1 MLRDLAALPLSPK
14 QIRSV
19 VEAQDAPI
27 ALWSGA
33 VSSGKT
39 IASLV
44 GFLGAL
50 VAAPDHGLVVIIGKT
65 LQTIERNII
74 DPLQS
79 VHLFGALAKQVSHTT
94 GSTTAVILGRT
105 VHLVGANDVRAEGR
119 IRGATIALAYVDEAT
134 LLPQGFWMMLLSRLR
149 VGDQSRLLA
158 TTNPDGPFHW
168 LRKDFILKG
177 ADVGLRNWHFTLD
190 DNPTLSPAYVARL
203 KKQYV
208 GLWYRRFI
216 LGEWCLAQGAVYDM
230 FDEDRNVIDVLPYMR
245 RWLAVGID
253 YGTVNPFSAI
263 LMGLGDDGHMYA
275 VSEYRYDSATAF
287 RQQTDAQYSTDVR
300 QWLANVRRPGEIGN
314 GRGVSP
320 EWIFVDPSAASFMTQ
335 LWSDRVPNVTPGIN
349 DVLDG
354 IRSVGVALG
363 SGLLRIHR
371 SCAGLLGEL
380 PGYAWDEK
388 AAERGEDKPLKIQDH
403 SADALRYAVHSTA
416 HEWRGLIEWEATG
429 AAA

>member
-1 MLRDLAALPLSPK
+1 MLRDLALPLSRK
-14 QIRSV
+14 QITSI
-19 VEAQDAPI
+19 VEAQQAPI
-27 ALWSGA
+27 GLWSGA

-39 IASLV
+39 IASLIA
-44 GFLGAL
+44 FLIAL
-50 VAAPDHGLVVIIGKT
+50 VAAPDHGLVVIVGRT
-65 LQTIERNII
+65 LQTIERNLI

-79 VHLFGALAKQVSHTT
+79 KHLFGPLAAHVHHTT
-94 GSTTAVILGRT
+94 GSTTATILGRT
-105 VHLVGANDVRAEGR
+105 VHLVGASDVRAEGR

-134 LLPQGFWMMLLSRLR
+134 LLPHGFWMMLLSRLR
-149 VGDQSRLLA
+149 VGDESRLLA

-168 LRKDFILKG
+168 LRKDFILKA
-177 ADVGLRNWHFTLD
+177 ADVGLTNWHFTLD

-203 KKQYV
+203 KRQYV

-230 FDEDRNVIDVLPYMR
+230 FDEDRNIIDVLPYMR
-245 RWLAVGID
+245 RWIAVGID
-253 YGTVNPFSAI
+253 YGTINPFSAV
-263 LMGLGDDGHMYA
+263 LMGLGEDQHLYA
-275 VSEYRYDSATAF
+275 VSEYRYDSTAAF
-287 RQQTDAQYSTDVR
+287 RQQTDAQYSADVR
-300 QWLANVRRPGEIGN
+300 AWLANVRRPGEIGN
-314 GRGVSP
+314 GRGVTP
-320 EWIFVDPSAASFMTQ
+320 EWIFVDPSAASFMNQ
-335 LWSDRVPNVTPGIN
+335 LWTERVPNIAPAVN

-380 PGYAWDEK
+380 PGYAWDER
-388 AAERGEDKPLKIQDH
+388 AAERGEDKPLKIDDH
-403 SADALRYAVHSTA
+403 SADALRYALHSTA

>member
-1 MLRDLAALPLSPK
+1 MLRDLALPLSPK
-14 QIRSV
+14 QISSI
-19 VEAQDAPI
+19 VEAQNTPI

-44 GFLGAL
+44 AFLIAL
-50 VAAPDHGLVVIIGKT
+50 VAAPDHGLVVIVGRT
-65 LQTIERNII
+65 LQTIERNLI

-79 VHLFGALAKQVSHTT
+79 KHLFGPLAAHVHHTT
-94 GSTTAVILGRT
+94 GSTTATILGRT
-105 VHLVGANDVRAEGR
+105 VHLVGASDARAEGR

-134 LLPQGFWMMLLSRLR
+134 LLPHAFWMMLLSRLR
-149 VGDQSRLLA
+149 VGDKSRLLA

-168 LRKDFILKG
+168 LRKDFLLK
-177 ADVGLRNWHFTLD
+177 AAEVGLVNWHFTLD
-190 DNPTLSPAYVARL
+190 DNPSLDPGFVARL
-203 KKQYV
+203 KRQYV

-245 RWLAVGID
+245 RWIAVGVD
-253 YGTVNPFSAI
+253 YGTVNPFSAV
-263 LMGLGDDGHMYA
+263 LMGLGEDQHLYA

-287 RQQTDAQYSTDVR
+287 RQQTDAQYSADVR
-300 QWLANVRRPGEIGN
+300 AWLANVRRPGEIGKA
-314 GRGVSP
+314 RGVQP
-320 EWIFVDPSAASFMTQ
+320 EWIFVDPSAASFMNQ
-335 LWSDRVPNVTPGIN
+335 LWTERVPNIAPAIN

-371 SCAGLLGEL
+371 SCEGLLGEL

-388 AAERGEDKPLKIQDH
+388 AAERGEDKPLKIDDH

-416 HEWRGLIEWEATG
+416 HEWRGLIDWEATG